1 MNRKSESKEYENEK
15 HYTVLILVTLLIT
28 LSACA
33 RPDVDK
39 NDAVPELP
47 VETEAAEEQ
56 AYIEDSTEDSIE
68 DFIEDPP
75 EDSVQDAES
84 SLETESEEEIKE
96 ETEWLETDEQWR
108 GRRTR
113 SNSELEVTIER
124 TDRSLVNEDGVT
136 IAIIYYDRPVVSGDT
151 VVAEKITEFFEK
163 EEQDWFAGTG
173 RLLDFPGNDY
183 DNLFDC
189 FLGRVADMRGKYGD
203 EDVAVEPGLYSLESR
218 IMYMDDNIL
227 SILQIKEKRAE
238 RGGHYYYGCTFDLHT
253 GELLELTDLDI
264 SAEDIRNIFSKDK
277 YLDHFSEM
285 SEDYIVVAY
294 EEEFDMTYQFYVDKK
309 YLYLLDNTVEKYNDG
324 IIYRIDEAGELVT
337 LRYVVEREDNKNRI
351 YSRIITKD
359 GALW

>member
-1 MNRKSESKEYENEK
+1 M
-15 HYTVLILVTLLIT
+15 
-28 LSACA
+28 
-33 RPDVDK
+33 
-39 NDAVPELP
+39 
-47 VETEAAEEQ
+47 
-56 AYIEDSTEDSIE
+56 
-68 DFIEDPP
+68 
-75 EDSVQDAES
+75 
-84 SLETESEEEIKE
+84 
-96 ETEWLETDEQWR
+96 
-108 GRRTR
+108 
-113 SNSELEVTIER
+113 
-124 TDRSLVNEDGVT
+124 T

-151 VVAEKITEFFEK
+151 AVAEKITEFFEK

-189 FLGRVADMRGKYGD
+189 FLGRVADMRERYGD

-253 GELLELTDLDI
+253 GELLKLKDLDI
-264 SAEDIRNIFSKDK
+264 SADDIKNIFSKDE

-294 EEEFDMTYQFYVDKK
+294 EEEYDMSGQFYVDEK
-309 YLYLLDNTVEKYNDG
+309 YLYLLDNTLKKYNDG

-337 LRYVVEREDNKNRI
+337 LQYVVEREGNKNRI
-351 YSRIITKD
+351 LTWIIPPD
-359 GALW
+359 GIMW

>member
-1 MNRKSESKEYENEK
+1 MKK
-15 HYTVLILVTLLIT
+15 HYTVLMLVTLFIT
-28 LSACA
+28 LSACG
-33 RPDVDK
+33 RPEVDK
-39 NDAVPELP
+39 NDAVPEQP
-47 VETEAAEEQ
+47 VETESAEEQ
-56 AYIEDSTEDSIE
+56 VYIEDSIEDSIE
-68 DFIEDPP
+68 DFIEDPQ
-75 EDSVQDAES
+75 EDSIQDAES
-84 SLETESEEEIKE
+84 SSEAEEEIKE

-108 GRRTR
+108 SRRTR

-124 TDRSLVNEDGVT
+124 TDRSLVNEDGLT

-151 VVAEKITEFFEK
+151 AAAEKITEFFEE

-183 DNLFDC
+183 GNIFDH
-189 FLGRVADMRGKYGD
+189 FLGRVADRRERYGD
-203 EDVAVEPGLYSLESR
+203 EYVAEEPCLYSLESR

-294 EEEFDMTYQFYVDKK
+294 EEEYDMSGQFYVDEK
-309 YLYLLDNTVEKYNDG
+309 YLYLLDNTLKKYNDG

-337 LRYVVEREDNKNRI
+337 LRYVVEREGNKNRI
-351 YSRIITKD
+351 LTWITKD

>member
-1 MNRKSESKEYENEK
+1 MKK

-151 VVAEKITEFFEK
+151 AVAEKITEFFEE

-324 IIYRIDEAGELVT
+324 IIYRIDEAGGLVT

>member
-1 MNRKSESKEYENEK
+1 MKK
-15 HYTVLILVTLLIT
+15 HYTVLMLVTLFIT
-28 LSACA
+28 LSACG

-39 NDAVPELP
+39 NDVVPEQP
-47 VETEAAEEQ
+47 VETETTEEQ
-56 AYIEDSTEDSIE
+56 VYIEDSIEDSIE
-68 DFIEDPP
+68 DFIEDPQ
-75 EDSVQDAES
+75 EDSIQDVES
-84 SLETESEEEIKE
+84 SSEAEEEIKE
-96 ETEWLETDEQWR
+96 ETECLETDEQWR
-108 GRRTR
+108 SRRTR

-151 VVAEKITEFFEK
+151 AVAEKITEFFEE

-183 DNLFDC
+183 GNIFDH
-189 FLGRVADMRGKYGD
+189 FLGRVADLRERYGD
-203 EDVAVEPGLYSLESR
+203 EDVAEEPCLYSLESR

-238 RGGHYYYGCTFDLHT
+238 RGGCYYYGCTFDLHT
-253 GELLELTDLDI
+253 GELLKLKDLDI
-264 SAEDIRNIFSKDK
+264 SAEDIKNIFSKDE

-285 SEDYIVVAY
+285 SEDYIVVAH
-294 EEEFDMTYQFYVDKK
+294 EEEYDMSGQFYVDEK
-309 YLYLLDNTVEKYNDG
+309 YLYLLDNTEKKYNDG

-337 LRYVVEREDNKNRI
+337 LRYVVEREGNKNRI
-351 YSRIITKD
+351 LTWITKD

>member
-1 MNRKSESKEYENEK
+1 MKK

-39 NDAVPELP
+39 NDVVPEQP
-47 VETEAAEEQ
+47 VEAETTEEQ
-56 AYIEDSTEDSIE
+56 VYIEDSIE
-68 DFIEDPP
+68 DFIEDPQ
-75 EDSVQDAES
+75 EDSIQDVES
-84 SLETESEEEIKE
+84 SSEAEEEIKE
-96 ETEWLETDEQWR
+96 ETECLETDEQWR
-108 GRRTR
+108 SRRTR

-151 VVAEKITEFFEK
+151 AVAEKITEFFEE
-163 EEQDWFAGTG
+163 EEQNWFAGTG

-183 DNLFDC
+183 GNIFDH
-189 FLGRVADMRGKYGD
+189 FLGRVADLRERYGD
-203 EDVAVEPGLYSLESR
+203 EDVAEEPCLYSLESR

-238 RGGHYYYGCTFDLHT
+238 RGGCYYYGCTFDLHT
-253 GELLELTDLDI
+253 GELLKLKDLDI
-264 SAEDIRNIFSKDK
+264 SAEDIKNIFSKDE
-277 YLDHFSEM
+277 YLDHFNEM

-294 EEEFDMTYQFYVDKK
+294 EEEYDMSGQFYVDEK
-309 YLYLLDNTVEKYNDG
+309 YLYLLDNTLKKYNDG

-337 LRYVVEREDNKNRI
+337 LRYVVEREGNKNRI
-351 YSRIITKD
+351 LTWITKD

>member
-1 MNRKSESKEYENEK
+1 MKVYEIILGIILIGMTQLSQIPVDIEVNDVVVESDYSDTEENN
-15 HYTVLILVTLLIT
+15 TVMESGCHCTER
-28 LSACA
+28 S
-33 RPDVDK
+33 
-39 NDAVPELP
+39 
-47 VETEAAEEQ
+47 EAA
-56 AYIEDSTEDSIE
+56 
-68 DFIEDPP
+68 
-75 EDSVQDAES
+75 
-84 SLETESEEEIKE
+84 TESDDSATERSEAAIEADE
-96 ETEWLETDEQWR
+96 QENMEWLESDEEWED
-108 GRRTR
+108 RRTK
-113 SNSELEVTIER
+113 SNSTLEVTIER
-124 TDRSLVNEDGVT
+124 TDYSIYNEEGLM
-136 IAIIYYDRPVVSGDT
+136 IAGIYYDRPVISGDS
-151 VVAEKITEFFEK
+151 VAAEKITEFFEK

>member
-1 MNRKSESKEYENEK
+1 MKK
-15 HYTVLILVTLLIT
+15 HYTVLMLVTLFIT
-28 LSACA
+28 LSACG

-39 NDAVPELP
+39 NDVVSELP
-47 VETEAAEEQ
+47 VETETAEEQ
-56 AYIEDSTEDSIE
+56 VYIEDLIEDSIE
-68 DFIEDPP
+68 DFIEDPL
-75 EDSVQDAES
+75 EDSIQDAES
-84 SLETESEEEIKE
+84 SSEAESEEEIKE

-108 GRRTR
+108 SRRTR

-124 TDRSLVNEDGVT
+124 TDRSLVNEDGLT

-151 VVAEKITEFFEK
+151 AVAEKITEFFEE

-183 DNLFDC
+183 GNIFDH
-189 FLGRVADMRGKYGD
+189 FLGRVADLRERYGD
-203 EDVAVEPGLYSLESR
+203 EDVAEEPCLYSLESR

-238 RGGHYYYGCTFDLHT
+238 RGGCYYYGCTFDLHT
-253 GELLELTDLDI
+253 GELLKLKDLDI
-264 SAEDIRNIFSKDK
+264 SADDIKNIFSKDE

-294 EEEFDMTYQFYVDKK
+294 EEEFDMTYQFYVDEK
-309 YLYLLDNTVEKYNDG
+309 YLYLLDNTLKKYNDG

-337 LRYVVEREDNKNRI
+337 LQYVVEREGNKNRI
-351 YSRIITKD
+351 LTWIIPPD
-359 GALW
+359 GVMW

>member
-1 MNRKSESKEYENEK
+1 MKK

-124 TDRSLVNEDGVT
+124 TDRSLVNEDGLT
-136 IAIIYYDRPVVSGDT
+136 IAIIYYDRPIVSGDT
-151 VVAEKITEFFEK
+151 AVAEKITEFFEE

-189 FLGRVADMRGKYGD
+189 FLGRVADMRERYGD

-238 RGGHYYYGCTFDLHT
+238 RGGHYYYGCTFDLNT

-285 SEDYIVVAY
+285 SEDYIVVAH

>member
-1 MNRKSESKEYENEK
+1 MKK

-151 VVAEKITEFFEK
+151 VAAEKITEFFEK

-183 DNLFDC
+183 DNLFAC
-189 FLGRVADMRGKYGD
+189 FLGGVADLRERYGD
-203 EDVAVEPGLYSLESR
+203 EDVAVEPGLYTLESR

-227 SILQIKEKRAE
+227 SILQIEEEREE

-285 SEDYIVVAY
+285 SEDYIVVAH
-294 EEEFDMTYQFYVDKK
+294 EEEFNMTYQFYVDKK

>member
-1 MNRKSESKEYENEK
+1 MGRGK
-15 HYTVLILVTLLIT
+15 I
-28 LSACA
+28 
-33 RPDVDK
+33 D
-39 NDAVPELP
+39 
-47 VETEAAEEQ
+47 
-56 AYIEDSTEDSIE
+56 
-68 DFIEDPP
+68 
-75 EDSVQDAES
+75 
-84 SLETESEEEIKE
+84 EEEFTVKIYEILLGIIVLGMTQLSQIQVSVE
-96 ETEWLETDEQWR
+96 EYNVVAELDYSDTKVSDVAIEADEQENMEWIE
-108 GRRTR
+108 GDEEWADRRTK
-113 SNSELEVTIER
+113 SNSTLQVTIER
-124 TDRSLVNEDGVT
+124 TDRSMVNEDGLT
-136 IAIIYYDRPVVSGDT
+136 IAIIYYDRPIVSGDT
-151 VVAEKITEFFEK
+151 AVAEKITEFFEE

-253 GELLELTDLDI
+253 GELLKLKDLDI
-264 SAEDIRNIFSKDK
+264 SADDIKNIFSKDE

-294 EEEFDMTYQFYVDKK
+294 EEEYDMSGQFYVDEK
-309 YLYLLDNTVEKYNDG
+309 YLYLLDNTLKKYNDG

-337 LRYVVEREDNKNRI
+337 LRYVVERDGNKNRI
-351 YSRIITKD
+351 LTWITKD

>member
-1 MNRKSESKEYENEK
+1 MKK
-15 HYTVLILVTLLIT
+15 HYTVLMLVTLFIT
-28 LSACA
+28 LSACG

-39 NDAVPELP
+39 NDAVPEQP
-47 VETEAAEEQ
+47 VERETTEEQ
-56 AYIEDSTEDSIE
+56 VYIKDSIEDSIE
-68 DFIEDPP
+68 DFIEDPL
-75 EDSVQDAES
+75 EDSIQDAES
-84 SLETESEEEIKE
+84 SSEAESEEEIKE

-108 GRRTR
+108 SRRTR

-124 TDRSLVNEDGVT
+124 TDRSLVNEDGLT
-136 IAIIYYDRPVVSGDT
+136 IAIIYYDRPIVSGDT
-151 VVAEKITEFFEK
+151 AVAEKITEFFEE

>member
-1 MNRKSESKEYENEK
+1 MKK
-15 HYTVLILVTLLIT
+15 HYTVLMLVTLLIT
-28 LSACA
+28 LSACG

-39 NDAVPELP
+39 NDAVLEQP
-47 VETEAAEEQ
+47 VERETTEEQ
-56 AYIEDSTEDSIE
+56 VYIKDSIE
-68 DFIEDPP
+68 DFIEDPL
-75 EDSVQDAES
+75 EDSIQDAES

-96 ETEWLETDEQWR
+96 EKEWLETDEQWR

-124 TDRSLVNEDGVT
+124 TDRSLVNEDGLT

-151 VVAEKITEFFEK
+151 ATAEKITQFFEN

>member
-1 MNRKSESKEYENEK
+1 MKVYEIILGIILIGMTQLSQIPADIEVNDVVVESDYSDTEENNTATESGC
-15 HYTVLILVTLLIT
+15 HCTER
-28 LSACA
+28 S
-33 RPDVDK
+33 
-39 NDAVPELP
+39 
-47 VETEAAEEQ
+47 EAA
-56 AYIEDSTEDSIE
+56 
-68 DFIEDPP
+68 
-75 EDSVQDAES
+75 
-84 SLETESEEEIKE
+84 TESDDSDTEISDAAIE
-96 ETEWLETDEQWR
+96 VDEQENMEWLESDEEWEDR
-108 GRRTR
+108 STK
-113 SNSELEVTIER
+113 SNSTLEVTIER
-124 TDRSLVNEDGVT
+124 TDYSIYNEDGLT
-136 IAIIYYDRPVVSGDT
+136 MAIIYYDRPVVSGDT
-151 VVAEKITEFFEK
+151 VAAEKITEFFEK

-183 DNLFDC
+183 GNIFDH
-189 FLGRVADMRGKYGD
+189 FLGRVADRRERYGD
-203 EDVAVEPGLYSLESR
+203 EYVAEEPCLYSLESR

>member
-1 MNRKSESKEYENEK
+1 MGRGK
-15 HYTVLILVTLLIT
+15 I
-28 LSACA
+28 
-33 RPDVDK
+33 D
-39 NDAVPELP
+39 
-47 VETEAAEEQ
+47 
-56 AYIEDSTEDSIE
+56 
-68 DFIEDPP
+68 
-75 EDSVQDAES
+75 
-84 SLETESEEEIKE
+84 EEEFTVKIYEILLGIIVLGMTQLSQIQVSVE
-96 ETEWLETDEQWR
+96 EYNVVAELDYSDTEVSDVAIEADEQENMDWTE
-108 GRRTR
+108 GDEEWADRRTK
-113 SNSELEVTIER
+113 SNSTLQVTIER
-124 TDRSLVNEDGVT
+124 TDRSLVNEDGLT
-136 IAIIYYDRPVVSGDT
+136 IAIIYYDRPVVFGDT
-151 VVAEKITEFFEK
+151 AVAEKITEFFEE

-189 FLGRVADMRGKYGD
+189 FLGRVADMRERYGD

-294 EEEFDMTYQFYVDKK
+294 EEEFDMTYQFYVDEK
-309 YLYLLDNTVEKYNDG
+309 YLYLLDNTLKKYNGG

-337 LRYVVEREDNKNRI
+337 LQYVVEREGNKNRI
-351 YSRIITKD
+351 LTWIIPPD
-359 GALW
+359 GVMW

>member
-1 MNRKSESKEYENEK
+1 MKVYEIILGIILIGMTQLSQIPADIEVKDVVVESDYSDTEENNTATESGC
-15 HYTVLILVTLLIT
+15 HCTER
-28 LSACA
+28 S
-33 RPDVDK
+33 
-39 NDAVPELP
+39 
-47 VETEAAEEQ
+47 EAA
-56 AYIEDSTEDSIE
+56 
-68 DFIEDPP
+68 
-75 EDSVQDAES
+75 
-84 SLETESEEEIKE
+84 TESDDSDTEISDAAIE
-96 ETEWLETDEQWR
+96 ADEQENMEWLESDEEWED
-108 GRRTR
+108 RRTK
-113 SNSELEVTIER
+113 SNSTLEVTIER
-124 TDRSLVNEDGVT
+124 TDYSIYNEDGLT
-136 IAIIYYDRPVVSGDT
+136 MAIIYYDRPVVSGDS
-151 VVAEKITEFFEK
+151 VAAEKITEFFEE

-183 DNLFDC
+183 GNIFDH
-189 FLGRVADMRGKYGD
+189 FLGRVADRRERYGD
-203 EDVAVEPGLYSLESR
+203 EYVAEEPCLYSLESR

-253 GELLELTDLDI
+253 GELLKLKDLDI
-264 SAEDIRNIFSKDK
+264 SADDIKNIFSKDE

>member
-1 MNRKSESKEYENEK
+1 MKK
-15 HYTVLILVTLLIT
+15 HYTVLMLVTLFIT
-28 LSACA
+28 LSACG
-33 RPDVDK
+33 RPEADK

-56 AYIEDSTEDSIE
+56 VYIEDSIEDSIE
-68 DFIEDPP
+68 DFIEDPQ
-75 EDSVQDAES
+75 EDSIQDAES
-84 SLETESEEEIKE
+84 SSEVEAEEEIKE
-96 ETEWLETDEQWR
+96 EKEWLETDEQWR
-108 GRRTR
+108 SRRTR

-124 TDRSLVNEDGVT
+124 TDRSMVNEDGLT
-136 IAIIYYDRPVVSGDT
+136 IAIIYYDRPIVSGDT
-151 VVAEKITEFFEK
+151 AVAEKITEFFE

-183 DNLFDC
+183 GNIFDH
-189 FLGRVADMRGKYGD
+189 FLGRVADRRERYGD
-203 EDVAVEPGLYSLESR
+203 EYVAEEPCLYSLESR

-238 RGGHYYYGCTFDLHT
+238 RGGCYYYGCTFDLHT
-253 GELLELTDLDI
+253 GELLKLKDLDI
-264 SAEDIRNIFSKDK
+264 SADDIKNIFSKDE

-294 EEEFDMTYQFYVDKK
+294 EEEYDMSGQFYVDEK
-309 YLYLLDNTVEKYNDG
+309 YLYLLDNTLKKYNDG

-337 LRYVVEREDNKNRI
+337 LRYVVERDGNKNRNLTW
-351 YSRIITKD
+351 ITKD

>member
-1 MNRKSESKEYENEK
+1 MKVYEIILGIILIGMTQLSQIPADIEVNDGVVESDYSDTEENNTATESGC
-15 HYTVLILVTLLIT
+15 HCTER
-28 LSACA
+28 S
-33 RPDVDK
+33 
-39 NDAVPELP
+39 
-47 VETEAAEEQ
+47 EAAIEADEQ
-56 AYIEDSTEDSIE
+56 ENM
-68 DFIEDPP
+68 
-75 EDSVQDAES
+75 
-84 SLETESEEEIKE
+84 
-96 ETEWLETDEQWR
+96 EWLESDEEWED
-108 GRRTR
+108 RRTK
-113 SNSELEVTIER
+113 SNSTLEVTIER
-124 TDRSLVNEDGVT
+124 TDYSIYNEDGLT
-136 IAIIYYDRPVVSGDT
+136 MAIIYYDRPVVSGDS
-151 VVAEKITEFFEK
+151 VAAEKITEFFEK

-189 FLGRVADMRGKYGD
+189 FLGRVADMRERYGD

-253 GELLELTDLDI
+253 GELLKLKDLDI
-264 SAEDIRNIFSKDK
+264 SADDIKNIFSKDE

-294 EEEFDMTYQFYVDKK
+294 EEEYDMSGQFYVDEK
-309 YLYLLDNTVEKYNDG
+309 YLYLLDNTIKKYNDG

>member
-1 MNRKSESKEYENEK
+1 MKK
-15 HYTVLILVTLLIT
+15 HYTVLMLVTLFIT
-28 LSACA
+28 LSACG

-39 NDAVPELP
+39 NDVVPEQP
-47 VETEAAEEQ
+47 VETETTEEQ
-56 AYIEDSTEDSIE
+56 VYIEDSIE
-68 DFIEDPP
+68 DFIEDPQ
-75 EDSVQDAES
+75 EDSIQDVES
-84 SLETESEEEIKE
+84 SSEAEEEIKE
-96 ETEWLETDEQWR
+96 ETECLETDEQWR
-108 GRRTR
+108 SRRTR

-151 VVAEKITEFFEK
+151 AVAEKITEFFEE
-163 EEQDWFAGTG
+163 EEQNWFAGTG

-183 DNLFDC
+183 GNIFDH
-189 FLGRVADMRGKYGD
+189 FLGRVADLRERYGD

-264 SAEDIRNIFSKDK
+264 SADDIKNIFSQDE

-285 SEDYIVVAY
+285 SEDYIVVAH
-294 EEEFDMTYQFYVDKK
+294 EEEYDMSGQFYVDEK
-309 YLYLLDNTVEKYNDG
+309 YLYLLDNTEKKYNDG

-337 LRYVVEREDNKNRI
+337 LQYVVEREGNKNRI
-351 YSRIITKD
+351 LTWIIPPD
-359 GALW
+359 GVMW

>member
-1 MNRKSESKEYENEK
+1 MKK

-39 NDAVPELP
+39 NDVVPEQP
-47 VETEAAEEQ
+47 VEAETTEEQ
-56 AYIEDSTEDSIE
+56 VYIEDSIE
-68 DFIEDPP
+68 DFIEDPQ
-75 EDSVQDAES
+75 EDSIQDVES
-84 SLETESEEEIKE
+84 SSEVEAEEEIKE
-96 ETEWLETDEQWR
+96 ETEWVETDEQWMS
-108 GRRTR
+108 RRTR

-151 VVAEKITEFFEK
+151 AVAEKITEFFEE

-253 GELLELTDLDI
+253 GELLKLKDLDI
-264 SAEDIRNIFSKDK
+264 SAEDIKNIFSQDE